1 MKLLVIVLALT
12 MTAACASKDKASTAA
27 PVQTETPATMK
38 ASQPEKV
45 EAKKEVKQAGKKAA
59 KKEIAPSD
67 AAATPAVAGE
77 VNCKAGTDE
86 RKLAIQPKDQ
96 GCELMYTK
104 AGEAK
109 SIASQVVGNEKCET
123 VMASIKEKLT
133 AAGFTCQ

>member
-12 MTAACASKDKASTAA
+12 MTAACASKNKATTAPTA
-27 PVQTETPATMK
+27 QTETPATMK

-45 EAKKEVKQAGKKAA
+45 EAKKEVKQSGKKAA
-59 KKEIAPSD
+59 KKETSASD
-67 AAATPAVAGE
+67 APAASVAGE
-77 VNCKAGTDE
+77 VNCKSGTDE

-104 AGEAK
+104 AGETK

-133 AAGFTCQ
+133 TAGFTCQ